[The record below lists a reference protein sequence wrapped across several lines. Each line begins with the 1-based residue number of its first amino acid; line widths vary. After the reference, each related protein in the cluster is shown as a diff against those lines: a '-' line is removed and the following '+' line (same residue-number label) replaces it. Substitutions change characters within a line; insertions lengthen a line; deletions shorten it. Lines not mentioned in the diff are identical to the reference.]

1 MALIEYVGIKPNGRI
16 DTVAGTGVIWSRQ
29 GDIQEVPDLAVPLLL
44 KHPDVWR
51 LVEQA
56 RPDTNPITNP
66 ITNPAAAVTP
76 ADDDPGPYELQGDDG
91 SIVDLGQMDDAALK
105 AFVRATPGLDGIDLR
120 LKGNKLR
127 DAIMAAV
134 RGV

>member
-51 LVEQA
+51 LAEPQA
-56 RPDTNPITNP
+56 QPDTNPNTNP
-66 ITNPAAAVTP
+66 GAAVTP
-76 ADDDPGPYELQGDDG
+76 ADDEPGPYELQGDDG
-91 SIVDLGQMDDAALK
+91 SIVDLGQMDDTALK

-134 RGV
+134 RGA

>member
-1 MALIEYVGIKPNGRI
+1 MAFIEYIGIKPNGRK
-16 DTVAGTGVIWSRQ
+16 DTVAGTGVEWTRH

-51 LVEQA
+51 LAEP
-56 RPDTNPITNP
+56 RPDTNPNTNP
-66 ITNPAAAVTP
+66 GAAVTP
-76 ADDDPGPYELQGDDG
+76 ADDEPGPYELQGDDG
-91 SIVDLGQMDDAALK
+91 SIVDLGQMDDTALK
-105 AFVRATPGLDGIDLR
+105 AFVRATPGLHGIDLR

-134 RGV
+134 RGA